1 MGAQTLS
8 SRAIIGEFYR
18 TLEQDP
24 SEALL
29 SAISMLFQ
37 SDQDG
42 EDYKWLGMAPQL
54 QEWVGGRNAKGF
66 RENGL
71 RIENRHFESTIE
83 VLVKELRRDKTGQ
96 VMIRIQELAE
106 RTNSHWLSLIT
117 TLVINGESNVC
128 YDGQF
133 FFDTD
138 HAEGD
143 SGTQSNDISVDISAL
158 PVEVATGLAA
168 APSNEQMQHS
178 IFKGITQIAGFLDDQ
193 GEPMN
198 ETAQNF
204 LVMVP
209 TSLAITAHN
218 AVTMPRVVGPAAQ
231 GLLPTNLNVS
241 IAQNARLSAWT
252 DKFAVF
258 RTDGRVK
265 PFIRQEETAVSLKAK
280 AEGSEYEFDND
291 AHQYGVDTWRNVGYG
306 YWQHSCLVTM
316 V

>member
-1 MGAQTLS
+1 MGATTLS

-24 SEALL
+24 QDAVLN
-29 SAISMLFQ
+29 AISMLFT

-42 EDYKWLGMAPQL
+42 EDYKWLGQTPQMR
-54 QEWVGGRNAKGF
+54 EWIGGRHAKGF

-71 RIENRHFESTIE
+71 RIENKHFESTLE
-83 VLVKELRRDKTGQ
+83 VLVKDMRRDKTGQ
-96 VMIRIQELAE
+96 IMTRVQELAD
-106 RTNSHWLSLIT
+106 RTNSHWLSLIS
-117 TLVINGESNVC
+117 TLVLNAESAVC
-128 YDGQF
+128 YDGQY

-138 HAEGD
+138 HSEGD
-143 SGTQSNDISVDISAL
+143 SGTQSNDITVDISAL
-158 PVEVATGLAA
+158 PTEVHGSVT
-168 APSNEQMQHS
+168 APSVGEMQQA
-178 IFKGITQIAGFLDDQ
+178 IFTGITQIAGFLDDQ

-209 TSLAITAHN
+209 TSLAITANN
-218 AVTMPRVVGPAAQ
+218 AVSMNRAAGEAAQ
-231 GLLPTNLNVS
+231 SLLPTNLSVS
-241 IAQNARLSAWT
+241 VAQNPRLSSWT
-252 DKFAVF
+252 DKFAVL

-265 PFIRQEETAVSLKAK
+265 PFIRQQETGVMLKAK

-291 AHQYGVDTWRNVGYG
+291 AHQYGVDAWRNVGYG
-306 YWQHSCLVTM
+306 YWQHACLVTM